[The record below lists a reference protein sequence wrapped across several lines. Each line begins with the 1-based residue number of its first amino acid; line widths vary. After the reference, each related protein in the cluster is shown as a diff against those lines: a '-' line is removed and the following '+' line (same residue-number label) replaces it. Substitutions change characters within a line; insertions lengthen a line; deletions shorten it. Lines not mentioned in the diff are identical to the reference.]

1 MTIEEYKAQVFK
13 YDGEAKPVT
22 IGDIW
27 GEIPRVGRRMIERI
41 VRQGGNPDVLDFLH
55 FM

>member
-13 YDGEAKPVT
+13 YDGNGPVT

-27 GEIPRVGRRMIERI
+27 GEIPRAGRRMIERI
-41 VRQGGNPDVLDFLH
+41 VRQGGNPDVLDFLR